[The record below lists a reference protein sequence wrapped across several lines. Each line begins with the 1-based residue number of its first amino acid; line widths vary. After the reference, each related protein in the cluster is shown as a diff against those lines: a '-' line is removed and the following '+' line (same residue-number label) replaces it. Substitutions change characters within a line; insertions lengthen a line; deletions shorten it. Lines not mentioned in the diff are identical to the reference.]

1 MSRNIGRVNKRE
13 EALHNLELARR
24 QRLLPVPCWEKQWV
38 TPAGAGPGS
47 TYKVM
52 KWVKT
57 DKKQDFSDDELAA
70 DADETQAPLRDEMEA
85 LAGAAD
91 KEVEEQEAM
100 DRAREEGDSR
110 AGSEEAPEKPRKLG
124 QTLEVGTGDVT
135 PAETDR
141 SPMPPSPMPPSPV
154 AKNPSDAMEE

>member
-1 MSRNIGRVNKRE
+1 
-13 EALHNLELARR
+13 
-24 QRLLPVPCWEKQWV
+24 
-38 TPAGAGPGS
+38 
-47 TYKVM
+47 M

-91 KEVEEQEAM
+91 KEVEEQEAA

-110 AGSEEAPEKPRKLG
+110 AGSEEAPDKSRKLG

-141 SPMPPSPMPPSPV
+141 SPMPPSPA
-154 AKNPSDAMEE
+154 AKPRSDAMEE